1 MSEQHDLDRLNEL
14 VALLNQ
20 YAHEYYTL
28 DQPSVTDSEYDALY
42 QELVHLEATYP
53 EAISPESPTQRVGD
67 TTDSAFEKVT
77 HTTPML
83 SLSNGFNKEDIE
95 RFTQNV
101 EKELGHDVDY
111 VCELKIDGLSVSIT
125 YEDGKYVRAAT
136 RGTGE
141 IGENITKNVKTI
153 DSVPKQLDEP
163 LDIEVRGEIF
173 MPKASFARLN
183 AVREEAGQ
191 PPFANPRNAAA
202 GSIRQLNPKVTAQ
215 RQLDVFLY
223 SGVFGDD
230 IPIHSQAD
238 LFHKFPEYHFK
249 VNPLF
254 EVCHNSDEIW
264 NYIERMSEQRHDLD
278 YEIDGIVIKVSDFTN
293 QQALGRTVKAPKW
306 AIAYKFPAEEVET
319 TIHDIEWTVGRTGV
333 VTPTAVMDPVLLAG
347 STVQRASL
355 HNMDLIADKDIRVG
369 DTVVIHKAGDIIP
382 EVVRV
387 VVDERP
393 NESESYPAPTTWPVY
408 DSELVHLEDEVALRC
423 VNLACP
429 AQAKERLNHFV
440 SRDAMNIDG
449 VGPRV
454 LEQLYQRELVHD
466 PSDLYQLTA
475 DQLITLDKFGEK
487 ATQNTLD
494 AINNSKEN
502 SLERILF
509 GLGIRHV
516 GAKAAKQIAAH
527 FGTIAAIMSSSTDDF
542 VAIDGIG
549 EIIADSIVE
558 FFQTEATQDLIQR
571 LVDQGINMTYLGQSP
586 EQVANQE
593 TFWQG
598 KTVVLTGKL
607 EHYTRPEAKKQI
619 EALGGKVTG
628 SVSKNTDILVAGAD
642 AGSKLTKAQTLDV
655 TIFSEEDMVAHFD

>member
-101 EKELGHDVDY
+101 EKELGHDIDY

-238 LFHKFPEYHFK
+238 LFRKFPEYHFK

-387 VVDERP
+387 VLDERP
-393 NESESYPAPTTWPVY
+393 NESESYPAPTTCPVC

-527 FGTIAAIMSSSTDDF
+527 FGTMAAIMSASTDDF